1 MEHLVLLPP
10 SNPCKSPELQPTT
23 IYRMPDF
30 CLNKPQHQAKA
41 KEPSPSR
48 TPWNHGTAAGTE
60 GEPGATSSEEPCA
73 GTSKTPTLIVPAESS
88 KTLKMDS
95 TFAPLT
101 VFQLALLPMFKTC
114 RISGALAASWAAET
128 WQARRGTSHWLEK
141 LHIKTSWASNIS
153 I

>member
-1 MEHLVLLPP
+1 MEPWYEGWNRGETWRDFIEGAMRRDIQ
-10 SNPCKSPELQPTT
+10 NP
-23 IYRMPDF
+23 D
-30 CLNKPQHQAKA
+30 
-41 KEPSPSR
+41 
-48 TPWNHGTAAGTE
+48 
-60 GEPGATSSEEPCA
+60 
-73 GTSKTPTLIVPAESS
+73 LIVPVESS

-95 TFAPLT
+95 TFALLT
-101 VFQLALLPMFKTC
+101 GFQLALLPMFKTC